1 MRNIAL
7 ESDPFGGRF
16 LRGPALRR
24 ALLRIRGCL
33 PASRAAFVSSSP
45 CVVDRMLHPRSHRF
59 VRRRGS
65 LCYFVVSCTVRGSID
80 EIACPRV
87 VFSGPGKFIPFLTW
101 SFETAAVG
109 SHDSSMLFRKNCQ
122 NACANERDSINEG
135 SKADEMPHPG
145 GEGRVGETKRVKDR
159 VEVLKRTKC
168 RVRGRSRGATK
179 QARCCAQ
186 GLVAGGASVEACL
199 YAKESRPIDGF
210 EEKSLSHAKATI
222 IRLKWR
228 P

>member
-16 LRGPALRR
+16 FTWGCVAKSMLRLRGCRLALRR
-24 ALLRIRGCL
+24 ARCVPEIAALRHR
-33 PASRAAFVSSSP
+33 PRAAFVSSSP

-87 VFSGPGKFIPFLTW
+87 AFSGPGKFIPFLTW

-145 GEGRVGETKRVKDR
+145 AKVASERRSGRNVASER
-159 VEVLKRTKC
+159 
-168 RVRGRSRGATK
+168 RSG
-179 QARCCAQ
+179 
-186 GLVAGGASVEACL
+186 
-199 YAKESRPIDGF
+199 
-210 EEKSLSHAKATI
+210 
-222 IRLKWR
+222 
-228 P
+228 

>member
-24 ALLRIRGCL
+24 ALLRLRGCL
-33 PASRAAFVSSSP
+33 PASRAASVSSSP

-87 VFSGPGKFIPFLTW
+87 AFPGPGKFIPFLTW

-122 NACANERDSINEG
+122 NACANERDSIDEG

-145 GEGRVGETKRVKDR
+145 GGEGRVGGTEAS
-159 VEVLKRTKC
+159 E
-168 RVRGRSRGATK
+168 RSRGGTEAEEVPHPGERVAWGDEAGEMLRLG
-179 QARCCAQ
+179 ARGRRRERG
-186 GLVAGGASVEACL
+186 GLPACKRI
-199 YAKESRPIDGF
+199 AAD
-210 EEKSLSHAKATI
+210 
-222 IRLKWR
+222 
-228 P
+228 

>member
-1 MRNIAL
+1 MRRARCVPEIA
-7 ESDPFGGRF
+7 
-16 LRGPALRR
+16 ALRHR
-24 ALLRIRGCL
+24 
-33 PASRAAFVSSSP
+33 PRAAFVSSSP

-87 VFSGPGKFIPFLTW
+87 AFSGSGKFIPFLNW

>member
-24 ALLRIRGCL
+24 ALLRLRGCL
-33 PASRAAFVSSSP
+33 PASRAASVSSSP

-87 VFSGPGKFIPFLTW
+87 AFSGPGKFIPFLTW
-101 SFETAAVG
+101 SFETAAVE

-122 NACANERDSINEG
+122 NACANERDSIDEG

-145 GEGRVGETKRVKDR
+145 GR
-159 VEVLKRTKC
+159 
-168 RVRGRSRGATK
+168 RSR
-179 QARCCAQ
+179 R
-186 GLVAGGASVEACL
+186 
-199 YAKESRPIDGF
+199 RD
-210 EEKSLSHAKATI
+210 
-222 IRLKWR
+222 
-228 P
+228 